1 MGGEPGGDNL
11 LVTFGAA
18 AGLAS
23 FSSQSMCQAQGC
35 PLTESPV
42 SVAEMTRRGPRAE
55 RLRTATYVQK
65 ASGPVMTEPRPQ
77 GLFLHLP
84 HHLLTRFLSQA
95 HSWEKDM
102 EKPCPS
108 PADLPWATILS
119 LPSSSTGLNLL
130 GK

>member
-42 SVAEMTRRGPRAE
+42 SVVEMARMGPGPSGCGRPRTCRR
-55 RLRTATYVQK
+55 
-65 ASGPVMTEPRPQ
+65 
-77 GLFLHLP
+77 
-84 HHLLTRFLSQA
+84 QA
-95 HSWEKDM
+95 V
-102 EKPCPS
+102 P
-108 PADLPWATILS
+108 
-119 LPSSSTGLNLL
+119 
-130 GK
+130 